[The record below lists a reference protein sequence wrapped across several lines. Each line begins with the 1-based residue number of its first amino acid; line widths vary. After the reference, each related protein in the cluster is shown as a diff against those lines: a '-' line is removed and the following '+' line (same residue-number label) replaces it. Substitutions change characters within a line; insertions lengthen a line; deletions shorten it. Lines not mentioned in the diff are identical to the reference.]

1 MFNMI
6 CPNCQAEY
14 RKGFTTCS
22 DCNVPLVEEL
32 PELPK
37 EAPDEAS
44 EIRDSAQSMI
54 FVAADAVEAET
65 VKGLLEA
72 SGIAVNLANESSP
85 FPGVPGLASGLKLV
99 VNSAQES
106 LARQVLDEYR
116 VSAIGPSDAQE
127 DTSAFEPECGLPE
140 EVEGDTESSEL
151 GELCPNCR
159 TQCSSADTSCP
170 ECGQELSDA
179 RSSDTAATSNNEAAR
194 VGTFRSREA
203 DFRDI

>member
-1 MFNMI
+1 M
-6 CPNCQAEY
+6 
-14 RKGFTTCS
+14 
-22 DCNVPLVEEL
+22 
-32 PELPK
+32 
-37 EAPDEAS
+37 
-44 EIRDSAQSMI
+44 
-54 FVAADAVEAET
+54 
-65 VKGLLEA
+65 
-72 SGIAVNLANESSP
+72 
-85 FPGVPGLASGLKLV
+85 

-106 LARQVLDEYR
+106 VARQVLDEYR

-170 ECGQELSDA
+170 ECGQELSEA

-194 VGTFRSREA
+194 VGTFGSREA
-203 DFRDI
+203 DFRDIFVSDRGERTAPVLDAEAASICPTCGAHYRAGFSMCSDCKVPLQLLRRFVFPETSGK